1 MAAIE
6 VGRYAPSPSG
16 RMHLGNLSCCLLAWL
31 SAKSAGGRV
40 VLRIEDL
47 DSVRCPR
54 SSEPVFVAQ
63 GGSTD
68 LWVRVG
74 NSTRAFGV
82 DEAVTYVARHFKPS
96 LGDLLRPRR

>member
-1 MAAIE
+1 MPLYLAYGSNMDTAAMA
-6 VGRYAPSPSG
+6 
-16 RMHLGNLSCCLLAWL
+16 
-31 SAKSAGGRV
+31 
-40 VLRIEDL
+40 
-47 DSVRCPR
+47 VRCPR